1 MLVFNSLSKIS
12 YHFKNML
19 SAIYVF
25 IVERKRIVKIPLYKK
40 LIYILTWPTFDAIKR
55 WTTYFALFMKVEWKP
70 IPHTSTVTIDEIY
83 SKGEKSTEEN
93 FYEKV

>member
-1 MLVFNSLSKIS
+1 M
-12 YHFKNML
+12 Y
-19 SAIYVF
+19 
-25 IVERKRIVKIPLYKK
+25 RVKIITKDNIPYNWNYTKMLRDYKK

-70 IPHTSTVTIDEIY
+70 IPNTSTVTIDEIC